1 VISFTLVIAPMLVAL
16 SHGPAAALAAEEIAS
31 HGHSHAIA
39 DDGVFPGTM
48 QPITN
53 TSSRS
58 FPVAAMDLASL
69 GQTPQFPGRLP
80 CARAPSA
87 TDRDDLPASPEP
99 PKHRARRSPRP

>member
-1 VISFTLVIAPMLVAL
+1 MLIAL

-48 QPITN
+48 RPITN

-58 FPVAAMDLASL
+58 FPVAA
-69 GQTPQFPGRLP
+69 
-80 CARAPSA
+80 
-87 TDRDDLPASPEP
+87 
-99 PKHRARRSPRP
+99 KHRASMTACFALLGFQIAGYVTD